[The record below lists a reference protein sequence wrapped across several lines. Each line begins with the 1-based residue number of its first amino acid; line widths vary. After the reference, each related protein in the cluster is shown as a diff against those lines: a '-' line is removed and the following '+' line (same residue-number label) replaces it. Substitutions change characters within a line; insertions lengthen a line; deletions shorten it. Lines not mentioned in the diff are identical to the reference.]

1 MAASMTPV
9 TEMAQIVAEG
19 EWQAEWCRAL
29 GAPTWAAVIAAVLE
43 RLDSGAAAARLLR
56 DDVADAHGSAVWLR
70 LLGAVH
76 RLVLDDPAV
85 PLGRYFATAGGRP
98 DPSRVG
104 AVFLDFVDARSD
116 AVAIEFARPVQTN
129 EVARA
134 GALSAAMNWLGGQL
148 HLHEVGAS
156 AGLNLWMDR
165 FRVVAGD
172 RAWGPDDA
180 AVVLDG
186 LFDEGMPPLAS
197 FVVGDRRGC
206 DPSPLSTEDPSA
218 MRILRSFVWP
228 DQPERLRRL
237 DAAIATAGPVPIDTD
252 GAAAW
257 CRRQL
262 DALQPGRTVVYH
274 SIVMPYLSA
283 DERADF
289 GRAMADAGERA
300 DDAHALAWVAF
311 EITDAGDGAELTA
324 HRWPEGDVTRLATL
338 TPHGADIR
346 WSPTRL
352 D

>member
-1 MAASMTPV
+1 MT
-9 TEMAQIVAEG
+9 QIVAEG

-29 GAPTWAAVIAAVLE
+29 GAPTWAAVIDAVLE
-43 RLDSGAAAARLLR
+43 RLDTGTAAARLLR
-56 DDVADAHGSAVWLR
+56 DDEADPHGSAVWLR

-76 RLVLDDPAV
+76 RLVLDDPTV

-98 DPSRVG
+98 DPPGVG
-104 AVFLDFVDARSD
+104 AVFLEFVDAQSD
-116 AVAIEFARPVQTN
+116 TVAIEFARPVQTN

-134 GALSAAMNWLGGQL
+134 GALSAGMNWLGGL
-148 HLHEVGAS
+148 VHLHEVGAS

-186 LFDEGMPPLAS
+186 LFRDGSPPTAS
-197 FVVGDRRGC
+197 FVVGERRGC
-206 DPSPLSTEDPSA
+206 DPSPLRTDDPSA

-237 DAAIATAGPVPIDTD
+237 DAAIATAGNVSIDAE

-257 CRRQL
+257 CARQL
-262 DALQPGRTVVYH
+262 DELRPGRTVVYH

-283 DERADF
+283 AERAELA
-289 GRAMADAGERA
+289 RTIADAGEHA
-300 DDAHALAWVAF
+300 DDEHALAWVAF
-311 EITDAGDGAELTA
+311 EITDAGDRAELTVR
-324 HRWPEGDVTRLATL
+324 RWPEGDVTRLATL
-338 TPHGADIR
+338 TPHGADIH